1 MDAQAEQLLHR
12 LEQAVNGRPEKWTTA
27 ILEKF
32 LGEVRDLLWV
42 GSRPRNKAIYIKK
55 LCRHIIVIEENHQYL
70 KQKLGFRDLAA
81 DAEQVDANLAA
92 GAEQVDAN
100 LAADAE
106 QVDANL
112 AAGAEQVGAN
122 HAADVSD
129 DVTFLPLPVHSDGE
143 SWPWLPDSFWAP

>member
-27 ILEKF
+27 ILEKL

-92 GAEQVDAN
+92 GAEQV
-100 LAADAE
+100 
-106 QVDANL
+106 
-112 AAGAEQVGAN
+112 GAN

>member
-32 LGEVRDLLWV
+32 LGEVRDLLDV

-92 GAEQVDAN
+92 GAEQV
-100 LAADAE
+100 
-106 QVDANL
+106 
-112 AAGAEQVGAN
+112 GAN

-143 SWPWLPDSFWAP
+143 SWPSLFDSFWVP

>member
-92 GAEQVDAN
+92 GAEQV
-100 LAADAE
+100 
-106 QVDANL
+106 
-112 AAGAEQVGAN
+112 GAN

>member
-32 LGEVRDLLWV
+32 LGEVRDLLDV

-55 LCRHIIVIEENHQYL
+55 LYRHVNVIEANHQYL
-70 KQKLGFRDLAA
+70 KQKLRFRDLAA
-81 DAEQVDANLAA
+81 DAKQVDANH
-92 GAEQVDAN
+92 
-100 LAADAE
+100 
-106 QVDANL
+106 
-112 AAGAEQVGAN
+112 AAGAEQVGANHVAGAEQVDAN

-129 DVTFLPLPVHSDGE
+129 DVTFPPLDVHSDGE
-143 SWPWLPDSFWAP
+143 SWPSLFDSF